1 MSPAIQFPP
10 ESIEQL
16 RLLSKQLQSG
26 EINLPIGRK
35 IFEALL
41 KMLEQPEQMAVS
53 TIVEISQQL
62 AISPASITRLTK
74 LLGFSGF
81 NAFQKLFK
89 QANARP
95 TDFYSDNLRHLINSK
110 TGNDKVNTASFL
122 QQQAQMVCAALTQLS
137 HPEQVEKVAEEM
149 EKAASMLVSRRRI
162 YIFGARQAST
172 VANMM
177 RYGLSLLRGNVHML
191 SQAEQGVAMSVLQL
205 RKEDVLVL
213 ISAAPYSPITL
224 KIAAIAAKQQCQI
237 LALTDSD
244 HSPLT
249 DAATVSLTI
258 PSVDHFYVN
267 SQLLNCFFVENLLNT
282 AAALVGKPAMDNI
295 RRYEIL
301 LQEFQSAT

>member
-1 MSPAIQFPP
+1 MSPTMQFPP
-10 ESIEQL
+10 ETIEQL
-16 RLLSKQLQSG
+16 RLLSKRLQSG

-110 TGNDKVNTASFL
+110 TGSNKVDTASFL
-122 QQQAQMVCAALTQLS
+122 QQQAQLVCAALAQLS

-149 EKAASMLVSRRRI
+149 EKAASMLVRRRRI
-162 YIFGARQAST
+162 YIFGARQAAT

-205 RKEDVLVL
+205 RKDDVLVL

-249 DAATVSLTI
+249 DVATLSLII
-258 PSVDHFYVN
+258 PSVEHFYVN

-282 AAALVGKPAMDNI
+282 AAALVGQPAMENI